1 MDDASLEEF
10 LGDSERADG
19 DDPADGNGPTD
30 TEEPADGI
38 ESVDRTASEGAA
50 GETTDSDT
58 NTANATGETASDSD
72 PDPTHS
78 TYGWTPDGTACADC
92 GATVRRRWR
101 DDGRFVCADCKAW

>member
-58 NTANATGETASDSD
+58 DTANATGETASDPD